1 MRSVAWTSDNG
12 RTCTFEG
19 GGPYERPGPYY
30 FRELT
35 SDLSATAETSKAP
48 RQDGVTTYHTALDAR
63 TINLVGYMLVYGSRT
78 LSARAAYDTQRAWLA
93 QAFAPNRWGTLTY
106 YKEDE
111 AVQVRCRPLATPTI
125 GTPVGTFSTID
136 ISFTA
141 DSPYWESAKEYI
153 LAMGVIQRFWHFPMG

>member
-63 TINLVGYMLVYGSRT
+63 TINLVGSMLVYGSRT

-93 QAFAPNRWGTLTY
+93 QAFAPCLLYTSDAA
-106 YKEDE
+106 DE
-111 AVQVRCRPLATPTI
+111 
-125 GTPVGTFSTID
+125 
-136 ISFTA
+136 
-141 DSPYWESAKEYI
+141 
-153 LAMGVIQRFWHFPMG
+153 